1 MLSVLNKIKLKVKFK
16 INTFRVKKSS
26 YNLMIKWL
34 VYLKEVASKF
44 ASKMCLKLS

>member
-1 MLSVLNKIKLKVKFK
+1 MLSVLNKIKLKLKFK

-34 VYLKEVASKF
+34 VYLKKWRQNVIAKC
-44 ASKMCLKLS
+44 A